1 MSGRF
6 LFVVPPL
13 QGHTN
18 PTVSVGHE
26 LAERGHAVAW
36 AGEPSVVRPLLADG
50 ATFFPC
56 PPRLPEAMEDA
67 LRNKAAGLR
76 GPAALKF
83 LWEEALLPLADAM
96 QEPLAEAAAAF
107 APDVLVVDQQAVGG
121 AAFARR
127 HELRWATSATTSAEF
142 ARPYDVVPK
151 VGEWIRT
158 ALVDLQRRVGVAAGL
173 AEQGDLRFSDDLVL
187 AFTAEALVGEVA
199 GFGDHVVFVGPSP
212 HARPQTTPF
221 PFEWLDP
228 ERRHVLVSLGTI
240 NQVVGERFY
249 RAAIEALADLVVD
262 GAPVQ
267 AVVVADPEVLGPD
280 ALGPVPDNVL
290 VQAFVPQLAL
300 LPHIDAVVGHGGHN
314 TTCEALA
321 EGIPLVLAPIR
332 DDQPIVAQQVVDAG
346 AGLRVK
352 FGRVQA
358 PALRAAVEQV
368 LTDPTF
374 RVGAARI
381 AASFAAAGGAPRAA
395 DHLEKLL
402 P

>member
-1 MSGRF
+1 MTGRF

-36 AGEPSVVRPLLADG
+36 AGEPSVVRPLLPEG

-56 PPRLPEAMEDA
+56 PPRLPVAMEES
-67 LRNKAAGLR
+67 LRNNAAGLR

-83 LWEEALLPLADAM
+83 LWEEALLPLADSM
-96 QEPLAEAAAAF
+96 QEPLGEAVAAF

-121 AAFARR
+121 AAFARC
-127 HELRWATSATTSAEF
+127 HGLRWATSATTSAEF
-142 ARPYDVVPK
+142 ASPYDVVPK
-151 VGEWIRT
+151 VGEWIR
-158 ALVDLQRRVGVAAGL
+158 ASLVDLQRRVGVPADE
-173 AEQGDLRFSDDLVL
+173 AERGDLRSSDDLVV
-187 AFTAEALVGEVA
+187 AFTAEALVGRVA
-199 GFGDHVVFVGPSP
+199 GFENTVFVGPSTS
-212 HARPQTTPF
+212 ARPETAPF

-228 ERRHVLVSLGTI
+228 GRRHVLVSLGTV
-240 NQVVGERFY
+240 NQVVGERFH
-249 RAAIEALADLVVD
+249 RVAVEALADLSVGGAVVQ
-262 GAPVQ
+262 V
-267 AVVVADPEVLGPD
+267 VVVADPDVLGPT
-280 ALGPVPDNVL
+280 ADNVHA
-290 VQAFVPQLAL
+290 QAFVPQLAL

-332 DDQPIVAQQVVDAG
+332 DDQPVVAQQVVDAG

-368 LTDPTF
+368 LTDPSF
-374 RVGAARI
+374 REGAAHI

>member
-1 MSGRF
+1 MGRF

-26 LAERGHAVAW
+26 LAGRGHAVAW
-36 AGEPSVVRPLLADG
+36 AGEPSVVRPLLAEE

-67 LRNKAAGLR
+67 LRNKAVGLR
-76 GPAALKF
+76 GAAALQF
-83 LWEEALLPLADAM
+83 LWKEALLPLADAM
-96 QEPLAEAAAAF
+96 QGPLDEAIEAF

-121 AAFARR
+121 AATARR
-127 HELRWATSATTSAEF
+127 RSLPWATSATTSAEF
-142 ARPYDVVPK
+142 AQPFALIPK
-151 VGEWIRT
+151 VGEWIHQS
-158 ALVDLQRRVGVAAGL
+158 LVDLQVRLGVPEDL
-173 AEQGDLRFSDDLVL
+173 AHEGDLRFSEHLVV

-199 GFGDHVVFVGPSP
+199 GGDRQLAARTVFVGPST
-212 HARPQTTPF
+212 HARPQTTAF

-228 ERRHVLVSLGTI
+228 DRRHVLVSLGTV
-240 NQVVGERFY
+240 NQVAGERFF
-249 RAAIEALADLVVD
+249 RVAVEALAELVVE

-267 AVVVADPEVLGPD
+267 AVVVADPEVLGP
-280 ALGPVPDNVL
+280 VPDGVL

-368 LTDPTF
+368 LTDPSF
-374 RVGAARI
+374 REGAARV